1 MVLTELPG
9 NKQTA
14 KAAAEWSPE
23 VDLVL
28 SALEAAGSAT
38 ATDERRRTQRM
49 SYRVKAELQLFS
61 DPSGAEPWVLFTRDI
76 NPKGLGFI
84 TRHRLPLGYGGKVRI
99 PSPTGQ
105 MMTIHCTLYR
115 CREAAPGWFE
125 GAMYFNRDQWT
136 FSLQ

>member
-1 MVLTELPG
+1 VVLTELPG
-9 NKQTA
+9 NKQTD
-14 KAAAEWSPE
+14 AAADEWSPE

-28 SALEAAGSAT
+28 SALEAGSVA
-38 ATDERRRTQRM
+38 ADERRRAQRM

-61 DPSGAEPWVLFTRDI
+61 DSSGAEPWVLFTRDV

-84 TRHRLPLGYGGKVRI
+84 TRHRLPLGYGGKIRL

-115 CREAAPGWFE
+115 CREAAQGWFE
-125 GAMYFNRDQWT
+125 GALYFNRDQWT
-136 FSLQ
+136 FALQ